1 MTRALSGTWTKNS
14 MMPPPCDDDSGEI
27 CDLDMPELVSDVPE
41 TTSVCRPVVY
51 TDVTEAFLAGSS
63 GGFVAI
69 YTGRYGLRGFQ
80 YFDEGIADFWTCVRT
95 STSLGVYTGGAGQ
108 MIFAD

>member
-1 MTRALSGTWTKNS
+1 
-14 MMPPPCDDDSGEI
+14 MMPPPCDDDFGEI
-27 CDLDMPELVSDVPE
+27 CDLDMPELVSVVPE
-41 TTSVCRPVVY
+41 TTSVSRAAMY

-80 YFDEGIADFWTCVRT
+80 YFDEGIADLLTRQ
-95 STSLGVYTGGAGQ
+95 VYLDGQ
-108 MIFAD
+108 LVSELLDLCED

>member
-1 MTRALSGTWTKNS
+1 

-41 TTSVCRPVVY
+41 MTSVGRPAIALSSGEAEVEAAMY
-51 TDVTEAFLAGSS
+51 TDVTKAFLAGSS
-63 GGFVAI
+63 GGVVPI

-80 YFDEGIADFWTCVRT
+80 YFEGSADLLTRQ
-95 STSLGVYTGGAGQ
+95 VYLDGQ
-108 MIFAD
+108 LVPGLLDLCDD